1 MWPCTIP
8 AVLHDFT
15 QTTAASVR
23 ATVEQALADA
33 DALIASAVA
42 SVDAP
47 SFDTT
52 LRPIELASAT
62 VGGGYGKTAFM
73 AYVHTEADVRDA
85 GQEAEE
91 MVAKWAVGL
100 AFREDLYRAVRA
112 FADTPEAAG
121 LQGEPKRLLD
131 FWLRD
136 FRRAGHELPPADKAE
151 LESLRG
157 RLVELEVAFARNIN
171 DDQEGIEVTREGLA
185 GLPEDYIERLDAGG
199 EQGTFKVSIKG
210 PDLVPFLAQAHDRAL
225 REKLFRRNWTSA
237 VTANRPLLEEALT
250 VRRRIAQ
257 LFGLPTWAHYA
268 LEMKMAGSPERV
280 EEFYA
285 QIVPVLRAAAE
296 REVAALRERAAQDGL
311 IGPLEAWDWTYYD
324 NQQSREEHGVD
335 QNLVSPYL
343 PLDPVIEGMFALTG
357 EIFGLEYR
365 EVEDAR
371 AWHPDVKLYEIRDK
385 ASGELRAHFYA
396 DLHPRYG
403 KYYHAAAFPIVIG
416 HRRADGSYATPVS
429 AIVAN
434 MTPPS
439 ADRPSLLRHGPRGEI
454 ETLFHEFGHI
464 LHESL
469 TRAEFHRFSGAE
481 TERDFVEAP
490 SQIME
495 HWVWQP
501 PVLARFARHYQTG
514 EPIPADLVERMVGS
528 RYLNVGLRGA
538 WQVSFGTEDMTMHA
552 SREPVDIEAA
562 MRDAFAVTSLP
573 YPEGTFS
580 VASFGHLMG
589 GYDAGY
595 YGYLWAEVIGDD
607 LWGRFAD
614 EGITSPL
621 VGMAY
626 RRAILEPNG
635 TRSGDDMVADFLGR
649 PASVQTYLRMRN
661 LA

>member
-1 MWPCTIP
+1 M
-8 AVLHDFT
+8 LHDYT
-15 QTTAASVR
+15 RTTAESVR
-23 ATVEQALADA
+23 TTVEQALADA
-33 DALIASAVA
+33 DALIAGAVA
-42 SVDAP
+42 SLDTP
-47 SFDTT
+47 SFEST
-52 LRPIELASAT
+52 LRPIELASAAA
-62 VGGGYGKTAFM
+62 GGGYGKTAFM
-73 AYVHTEADVRDA
+73 AYVHPEADVRDA
-85 GQEAEE
+85 GQAAEE
-91 MVAKWAVGL
+91 QVAKWAVGL

-112 FADTPEAAG
+112 FADTREAAA
-121 LQGEPKRLLD
+121 LAGEQKRLLD

-136 FRRAGHELPPADKAE
+136 FRRAGHELLPADKAE
-151 LESLRG
+151 LESLRQ

-185 GLPEDYIERLDAGG
+185 GLPEEYIERLDPGQ
-199 EQGTFKVSIKG
+199 EPGTYKVSIKG
-210 PDLVPFLAQAHDRAL
+210 PELVPFLSQAHDRSL

-237 VTANRPLLEEALT
+237 AMTNRPLLEEALT
-250 VRRRIAQ
+250 IRRRIAQ
-257 LFGLPTWAHYA
+257 LFGLSTWAHYG
-268 LEMKMAGSPERV
+268 LEVKMAGSPERV

-285 QIVPVLRAAAE
+285 QIVPPLRAAAE
-296 REVAALRERAAQDGL
+296 REVATLQQRATEDGL

-324 NQQSREEHGVD
+324 DQQSREEHGVD
-335 QNLVSPYL
+335 QNLVSAYL
-343 PLDPVIEGMFALTG
+343 PLDPVIDGMFALTG
-357 EIFGLEYR
+357 EVFGLEYR
-365 EVEDAR
+365 KVENAR
-371 AWHPDVKLYEIRDK
+371 AWHPDVTLYEIHDK
-385 ASGELRAHFYA
+385 ASGELRAYFYA
-396 DLHPRYG
+396 DLHPRAG
-403 KYYHAAAFPIVIG
+403 KFYHAAAFPLVIG

-434 MTPPS
+434 LTPPS
-439 ADRPSLLRHGPRGEI
+439 ADRPSLLRHGPHGEI

-469 TRAEFHRFSGAE
+469 TRADFHRFSGAE

-490 SQIME
+490 SQIMQ

-501 PVLARFARHYQTG
+501 SVLARFARHHQTG
-514 EPIPADLVERMVGS
+514 EPIPTDLVERMAGS

-538 WQVSFGTEDMTMHA
+538 WQVSFGAEDMTMHA
-552 SREPVDIEAA
+552 SREPVDIEVA
-562 MRDAFAVTSLP
+562 MRDAFGVTSLP
-573 YPEGTFS
+573 YPDGTYS

-614 EGITSPL
+614 EGITSPA

-649 PASVQTYLRMRN
+649 PASVQSYLRMRGL
-661 LA
+661 LAKTETHA

>member
-1 MWPCTIP
+1 MPHDYTATTGETVSS
-8 AVLHDFT
+8 AV
-15 QTTAASVR
+15 A
-23 ATVEQALADA
+23 EALAEA
-33 DALIASAVA
+33 EGLIARAVA

-47 SFDTT
+47 SFDATM
-52 LRPIELASAT
+52 RPIELAGAAAT
-62 VGGGYGKTAFM
+62 AGYGRSAFM
-73 AYVHTEADVRDA
+73 NYVHPQADVRDA
-85 GQEAEE
+85 GQAAEE
-91 MVAKWAVGL
+91 QIAKWNVGL
-100 AFREDLYRAVRA
+100 PFREDLYRAVKA
-112 FADTPEAAG
+112 FSETPEAAALEG
-121 LQGEPKRLLD
+121 QEKRLMD
-131 FWLRD
+131 FWMRD
-136 FRRAGHELPPADKAE
+136 FRRAGQGLPPEQKAE
-151 LESLRG
+151 LESLRN

-171 DDQEGIEVTREGLA
+171 ADQEGIEVTRDGLA
-185 GLPEDYIERLDAGG
+185 GLPEEYIERLDPGG
-199 EQGTFKVSIKG
+199 EPGTYRVGIKG
-210 PDLVPFLAQAHDRAL
+210 PELVPFLAQAHDRSL

-237 VTANRPLLEEALT
+237 EATNRPILEEALE

-257 LFGLPTWAHYA
+257 LFGMPTWADYA
-268 LEMKMAGSPERV
+268 LEVKMAGTPERV

-285 QIVPVLRAAAE
+285 QIVPPLRAAAE
-296 REVAALRERAAQDGL
+296 REVATLHERAKRDG
-311 IGPLEAWDWTYYD
+311 IVGPLEAWDWAYYD

-335 QNLVSPYL
+335 QNEVSQYL
-343 PLDPVIEGMFALTG
+343 PLEPVIDGMFALTA
-357 EIFGLEYR
+357 EMFGLEYR
-365 EVEDAR
+365 KVPDAK
-371 AWHPDVKLYEIRDK
+371 AWHPDVTLYEIRDR
-385 ASGELRAHFYA
+385 ASGELVAHFYA
-396 DLHPRYG
+396 DMHPRAD
-403 KYYHAAAFPIVIG
+403 KYYHAAAFPLVLG
-416 HRRADGSYATPVS
+416 HRRADGSYQTPVS

-434 MTPPS
+434 LTPPGPG
-439 ADRPSLLRHGPRGEI
+439 RPSLLRHGPRGEI

-469 TRAEFHRFSGAE
+469 TRSEFARFSGAE

-501 PVLARFARHYQTG
+501 KVLDRFARHHATG
-514 EPIPADLVERMVGS
+514 EPLPEALLERMIGS

-538 WQVSFGTEDMTMHA
+538 WQVSFGTEDMAMHA
-552 SREPVDIEAA
+552 SRGPVDIEAA

-607 LWGRFAD
+607 LWGRFEA
-614 EGITSPL
+614 EGITSPS

-635 TRSGDDMVADFLGR
+635 TRSGDAMVADFLGR
-649 PASVQTYLRMRN
+649 SASVQNYLRMRN